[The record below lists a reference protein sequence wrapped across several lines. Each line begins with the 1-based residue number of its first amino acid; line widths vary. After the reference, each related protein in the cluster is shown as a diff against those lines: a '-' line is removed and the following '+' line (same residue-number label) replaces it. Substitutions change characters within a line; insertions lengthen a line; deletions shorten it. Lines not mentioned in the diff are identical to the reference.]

1 MRGLRLEEASRF
13 IGSRMNH
20 LSNDVNV
27 TCQTARLWLL
37 SEDPSAI
44 QSIVCKKHRKIAFPN
59 SLMHHPLDSIQLIK
73 LFNKNLESLSNLLNR
88 NISFGDQVA
97 DNLSLIS
104 QDNDFWTKFENS
116 IEFVLKLEKFSMK
129 TLLMTLP

>member
-1 MRGLRLEEASRF
+1 
-13 IGSRMNH
+13 
-20 LSNDVNV
+20 
-27 TCQTARLWLL
+27 
-37 SEDPSAI
+37 
-44 QSIVCKKHRKIAFPN
+44 
-59 SLMHHPLDSIQLIK
+59 MHHPLDSIQLIK

-129 TLLMTLP
+129 TLRMTLPECV